1 MISVLSSLAVVSAIA
16 ALSFGAAWL
25 LGPWSAALGER
36 FGVVGRITDR
46 SSHTRP
52 VSRLGGVGLVMAFLM
67 GAVLLAVAV
76 RFLPG
81 SSIIWG
87 WDPGAMGWLFA
98 GAMVMFC
105 VGLADDLKDLPPVVK
120 LLGQLLAL
128 VPLVVIHTRYMALNE
143 ALTSAALPGPAGL
156 ALVLVWVLFFT
167 NAFNFMDGMDGFG
180 AAFTIHVCLWLFA
193 AALLGQAVRG
203 DPVQFPMA
211 LAALPVLG
219 AACAGFYRVNR
230 SPARVF
236 MGDSGSLTLGYW
248 LGVQVLLFGGGYGS
262 GAEEG
267 SLARP
272 GIPAA
277 SVLIVLLPFVFDVAL
292 TLARRARR
300 GENLLAAHRS
310 HLYQRLLICGL
321 THRETLALNL
331 RYFLICGALGLVY
344 GVVSATAADWFLRPA
359 LWFLWVAAGGAM
371 VHYWRLVL
379 TEEKR
384 RGAATR

>member
-81 SSIIWG
+81 SSLIWG
-87 WDPGAMGWLFA
+87 WDPGAVGWLFA
-98 GAMVMFC
+98 GALLMFC

-128 VPLVVIHTRYMALNE
+128 VPLVVIHTRYMALNQ

-193 AALLGQAVRG
+193 AALLGQAVR
-203 DPVQFPMA
+203 
-211 LAALPVLG
+211 
-219 AACAGFYRVNR
+219 
-230 SPARVF
+230 
-236 MGDSGSLTLGYW
+236 GDSGSLTLGYW

-344 GVVSATAADWFLRPA
+344 GVVSATAADWFLPA
-359 LWFLWVAAGGAM
+359 ALCFLWVAAGGAM